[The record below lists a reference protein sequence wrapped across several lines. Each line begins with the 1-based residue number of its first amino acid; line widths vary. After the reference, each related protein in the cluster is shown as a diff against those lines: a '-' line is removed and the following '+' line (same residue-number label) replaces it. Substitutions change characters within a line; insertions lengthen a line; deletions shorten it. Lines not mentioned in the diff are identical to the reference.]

1 MHQLLPQYIIWTVC
15 STLFT
20 ITYGCGRTPA
30 TPRPTTA
37 APVTTTSFVSN
48 RKPCTQNETVSQ
60 GCLNGGTCFV
70 MEFEEGHRTTHC
82 YCKENYIG
90 KTCFYIDPT
99 LIFQRSLWEREDHV
113 KAAAIA
119 ASVVGIVLFV
129 TVIVCILV
137 LRKRY
142 IRRKAQ
148 EKEKEKNEKEFRSQ
162 SPGPN
167 TATNGGHQ
175 ETEQLLIRNGV
186 PNQSET
192 RV

>member
-99 LIFQRSLWEREDHV
+99 LIFQREREDHV

-175 ETEQLLIRNGV
+175 ETEQLLIRNGA
-186 PNQSET
+186 PIQSET

>member
-20 ITYGCGRTPA
+20 VTYGCGRTPA

-48 RKPCTQNETVSQ
+48 RKPCTENETLSQ

-99 LIFQRSLWEREDHV
+99 LIFQREREDHV

-148 EKEKEKNEKEFRSQ
+148 ENEKVSQ
-162 SPGPN
+162 SRGTN
-167 TATNGGHQ
+167 AATNGISQ
-175 ETEQLLIRNGV
+175 ATDPLIGNGGT
-186 PNQSET
+186 NRSET

>member
-1 MHQLLPQYIIWTVC
+1 MKLCHKVV
-15 STLFT
+15 SMEE
-20 ITYGCGRTPA
+20 
-30 TPRPTTA
+30 
-37 APVTTTSFVSN
+37 PVSSW
-48 RKPCTQNETVSQ
+48 
-60 GCLNGGTCFV
+60 
-70 MEFEEGHRTTHC
+70 
-82 YCKENYIG
+82 
-90 KTCFYIDPT
+90 
-99 LIFQRSLWEREDHV
+99 SLKKGIEQPIVREREDHV

-148 EKEKEKNEKEFRSQ
+148 EKEKEKSEKEFRSQ